1 MYEEKLR
8 LIVPENTLSVKS
20 EKGVLEFEV
29 LNGSPDNGRCRR
41 VKWLIKEACA
51 VTGIPNTLNRILFS
65 TSDKPLSL
73 DRSLEIQELVPYYQ
87 PCTSDLTDYTYAY
100 PDYFFKDCS
109 DYGVIDYEESR
120 VKVMA
125 AGVSRPQYPSLG
137 WLGAITSNVRERFV
151 DLAKAAGQPNV
162 YYRSITWDSDF
173 NTVPASKYMS
183 MEKQARMF
191 KYMLDMEGVGY
202 SPRLKLQF
210 FSFRPIFIV
219 DRPWREFYFEHLEP
233 WVHYVPV
240 ARDLSDFNTNL
251 AKLNSDPKLEST
263 ITDNM
268 SAFAQQHLTRA
279 AALKQYTAI
288 ITKHS

>member
-8 LIVPENTLSVKS
+8 SILPENTLCVNF
-20 EKGVLEFEV
+20 EKGVLGFEV

-41 VKWLIKEACA
+41 VQWLIEEACA
-51 VTGIPNTLNRILFS
+51 TTGIPDTVSRILFS
-65 TSDKPLSL
+65 TADKPLSL

-109 DYGVIDYEESR
+109 DYGVIDYEEAR

-125 AGVSRPQYPSLG
+125 EGVRPPQYPSLG
-137 WLGAITSNVRERFV
+137 WLGAITSDVRERFV
-151 DLAKAAGQPNV
+151 DLAKSAGQPDV

-173 NTVPASKYMS
+173 NTVPVNKYMS
-183 MEKQARMF
+183 MEKQASMF

-219 DRPWREFYFEHLEP
+219 DRPWQEFYFEYLEP

-251 AKLNSDPKLEST
+251 AKLNSDPKLAAS
-263 ITDNM
+263 ITVNM
-268 SAFAQQHLTRA
+268 SDFAQQYLTRA
-279 AALKQYTAI
+279 AALKRYTDI